1 MIGYV
6 TLGVTDLEK
15 AKAFYSTLLEDLGA
29 KELMAT
35 DRLVMLGK
43 STDAPMIAV
52 CIPYDQNDPHPGNGN
67 MVALDPGSKEKVDE
81 LYQKALDLGA
91 TCEGKP
97 GDRVPGVFYGAY
109 VRDPDGN
116 KLGFYQFS

>member
-6 TLGVTDLEK
+6 TLGVTDLQK
-15 AKAFYSTLLEDLGA
+15 AKAFYCSLLADMGA
-29 KELMAT
+29 TELLAT
-35 DRLVMLGK
+35 DRLIMLGK
-43 STDAPMIAV
+43 SPDAPMIAI
-52 CIPYDQNDPHPGNGN
+52 CIPYDENDPHPGNGN

-81 LYQKALDLGA
+81 LYHKALQLGA

-116 KLGFYQFS
+116 KLAFYQFS